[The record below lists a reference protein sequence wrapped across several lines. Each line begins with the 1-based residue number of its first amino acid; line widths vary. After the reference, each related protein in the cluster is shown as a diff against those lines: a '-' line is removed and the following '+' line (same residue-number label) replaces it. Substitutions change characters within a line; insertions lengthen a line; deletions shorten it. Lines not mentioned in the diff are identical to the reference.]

1 MHLSTTPRGHQRR
14 DDDKRRTDTHSR
26 YLQYRHGP
34 RGGPAVPD
42 RRMCN
47 YSCTDATDANTVA
60 STYHTTNNTDTNT
73 YVVTN
78 ATVNNATAP
87 TPLVLAP
94 TPAPTTSPSP
104 TDAQHLRQRR

>member
-1 MHLSTTPRGHQRR
+1 
-14 DDDKRRTDTHSR
+14 
-26 YLQYRHGP
+26 
-34 RGGPAVPD
+34 
-42 RRMCN
+42 MCN

-78 ATVNNATAP
+78 ATVNNATA
-87 TPLVLAP
+87 LVLAP
-94 TPAPTTSPSP
+94 TPAPTTSLSP